1 MNIKLLQRL
10 YDNRH
15 YKMSDEQMREYLEKI
30 RKPMISFGTPEVEKN
45 IFVKHETSVV
55 KSNYETKKTSR
66 PIQNKSK
73 RSKR

>member
-10 YDNRH
+10 YDNPH

-45 IFVKHETSVV
+45 LFVKHETNIV
-55 KSNYETKKTSR
+55 KSNYETKKTS
-66 PIQNKSK
+66 KSFSN
-73 RSKR
+73 RSKRNQ

>member
-10 YDNRH
+10 YDNPH

-45 IFVKHETSVV
+45 LFVKHETNVV

-73 RSKR
+73 RS

>member
-10 YDNRH
+10 FDNPH
-15 YKMSDEQMREYLEKI
+15 YKMSAEQMAEYLEKI

-45 IFVKHETSVV
+45 LFVKHETNVV

>member
-10 YDNRH
+10 FDNPH
-15 YKMSDEQMREYLEKI
+15 YKMSAEQMNEYMEKI
-30 RKPMISFGTPEVEKN
+30 RKPMISFGTPSINKN
-45 IFVKHETSVV
+45 IFVKHETNVV

-66 PIQNKSK
+66 LIQDKPK

>member
-10 YDNRH
+10 YDNPH

-45 IFVKHETSVV
+45 LFVKHETNVV

-66 PIQNKSK
+66 PISNRFK
-73 RSKR
+73 RS